1 MYSLYIIAVK
11 CAVHKLLVKTVEFLA
26 IQTLDVNLFRAALFS
41 PRWNLERYA
50 VSSIKKRNSSENV
63 NIRVRVIGD
72 HLHPASFCRYTSTLR
87 RKHQARMTREL
98 ECLSLVPHP
107 YKGRAYVVTRPL
119 RRGDV
124 ALRAKPYAA
133 IPDSMS
139 RRKCYENGVHADLPL
154 SCEKCRQTFYC
165 SRRMLKD
172 LFQGHSPPKQSK
184 PGEEIPIPNGCGF
197 DNYTLDYAWAVMRIL
212 TRRVRE
218 QRNETAEKP
227 SQDCCDTQDAISS
240 CTFEDIWALCTNMS
254 SFSSAKLA
262 EFKAVARHL
271 CSFVRLHLLPI
282 LGLPASAEATI
293 LPPPDDEPVPDL
305 ETPLEQ
311 SLLSLICKEE
321 CNSFGLYT
329 FKYEGPTV
337 PRQGYGLAVY
347 PLAAFF
353 NHSCSPNIGHVTIN
367 HGPKATRPLRGP
379 EMVFYAI
386 SDVAEGEEAVISYV
400 ALEPASEDNGVARR
414 QRLEEHF
421 HFKCDC
427 ARCEQEQKGDAM
439 NNCSLSRHFCGTDG
453 CQGWYV
459 PTRLK
464 DGDEASEW
472 VCEACHRI
480 RRV

>member
-1 MYSLYIIAVK
+1 
-11 CAVHKLLVKTVEFLA
+11 
-26 IQTLDVNLFRAALFS
+26 
-41 PRWNLERYA
+41 
-50 VSSIKKRNSSENV
+50 
-63 NIRVRVIGD
+63 
-72 HLHPASFCRYTSTLR
+72 
-87 RKHQARMTREL
+87 MTRAL
-98 ECLSLVPHP
+98 EYLSVVPHP
-107 YKGRAYVVTRPL
+107 YKGRSYVATRPL

-139 RRKCYENGVHADLPL
+139 RRKCCTYCLSISNNQDENGVHADLPL

-165 SRRMLKD
+165 SRWCADADWEQYHAVECSMMKD
-172 LFQGHSPPKQSK
+172 FFQGHSPPKQSK

-197 DNYTLDYAWAVMRIL
+197 DNYTLDYAWVIMRIL
-212 TRRVRE
+212 TRRARE
-218 QRNETAEKP
+218 QRNKTAEKP
-227 SQDCCDTQDAISS
+227 SAYCCDSQTDANSS
-240 CTFEDIWALCTNMS
+240 CTFEGIWALCTNMS
-254 SFSSAKLA
+254 SFSSTKLP

-271 CSFVRLHLLPI
+271 CSFVRLHLLPV

-293 LPPPDDEPVPDL
+293 LPPPDDELVPDL

-311 SLLSLICKEE
+311 SLLSLVCKEE

-337 PRQGYGLAVY
+337 SRQGYGLAVY
-347 PLAAFF
+347 PIAAFF
-353 NHSCSPNIGHVTIN
+353 NHSCSPNVGHVTIK
-367 HGPKATRPLRGP
+367 HAPMAAKASGGP

-386 SDVAEGEEAVISYV
+386 SDIDEGEEAVISYV
-400 ALEPASEDNGVARR
+400 ALEPASEDNGETRR

-427 ARCEQEQKGDAM
+427 ARCEQEQAGGAM
-439 NNCSLSRHFCGTDG
+439 NDSALSRHFCGTDG

-472 VCEACHRI
+472 VCEACQRI
-480 RRV
+480 QCV